1 MFEVSVEETFAAA
14 HALRGYRG
22 KCENVHGHNYKVQV
36 TLEGE
41 RLDSLGLLMDFVE
54 VKRLMHAVME
64 RLDHKFLNDIPPFD
78 VENPTAENMAKY
90 IYDEI
95 AKGLNTRKPEEP
107 VRVAQVRIWETDT
120 STATYRP

>member
-41 RLDSLGLLMDFVE
+41 RVDSLGLLMDFVE

-95 AKGLNTRKPEEP
+95 ARGLNTRKPEVP
-107 VRVAQVRIWETDT
+107 VRIAQVRIWETET